1 MLLAATKL
9 ASLAYAVAQGWIR
22 RSARVAD
29 RAVRRGG
36 VAGGGGALRG
46 AAGSLGEL
54 LYFVALTGT
63 TQALLTPDLGAA
75 FPSFP
80 AATFFLAHGLT
91 VAAVVFLLATRRLS
105 PRPGAWWRSLLAV
118 DAYAA
123 SVFALDRVLGAN
135 YLYLAHKPPVP
146 TLLDVLGPWPW
157 YLVSCEFLAAAI
169 FLLLQLPFRGAGVRA

>member
-1 MLLAATKL
+1 MAGWL
-9 ASLAYAVAQGWIR
+9 AVAALFGAPPL
-22 RSARVAD
+22 AR
-29 RAVRRGG
+29 
-36 VAGGGGALRG
+36 
-46 AAGSLGEL
+46 EL